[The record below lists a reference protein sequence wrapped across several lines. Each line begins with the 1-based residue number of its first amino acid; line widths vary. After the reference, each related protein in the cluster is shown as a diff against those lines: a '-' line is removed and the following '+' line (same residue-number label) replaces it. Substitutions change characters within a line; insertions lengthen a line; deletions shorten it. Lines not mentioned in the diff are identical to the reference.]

1 MECHLQ
7 ANENL
12 EVGLVII
19 WLYLWVTFAV
29 VLASTIMRIVRL
41 LLVALMPVSYR
52 VKRLGILVLADPTSD
67 NSEEAV
73 AREFRNF
80 ARTFLRPDGALILEI
95 LEENVSMAAASGIAR
110 AAWQQ
115 FKSKRCDITEARTSI
130 ANAPAQAQ
138 NQNQQ
143 PPMYPELGYASGG
156 DVMPL
161 MPQEK

>member
-7 ANENL
+7 ANENM

-115 FKSKRCDITEARTSI
+115 FKSKRCD
-130 ANAPAQAQ
+130 
-138 NQNQQ
+138 
-143 PPMYPELGYASGG
+143 
-156 DVMPL
+156 VM
-161 MPQEK
+161 